1 MYTFNKSISNII
13 NSFSHVFIVL
23 PKCFYSNFRVLSPV
37 KCLFMLY
44 GVDDELQT
52 DLLRRNETL
61 KNSIQEKV
69 WVLLFTTNSTL
80 QHI

>member
-1 MYTFNKSISNII
+1 
-13 NSFSHVFIVL
+13 
-23 PKCFYSNFRVLSPV
+23 
-37 KCLFMLY
+37 MLY
-44 GVDDELQT
+44 GVDYELQT

-61 KNSIQEKV
+61 KNSKQEKV